1 MRTASLKSAVVKRS
15 IVVSGHKTSVSLE
28 DAFWKGLKEIAGGRH
43 LSLSDLIARIDSD
56 REYGNLSS
64 AIRLFV
70 LDFYRGQLSRL
81 EVATDE
87 GHGQAGTQT
96 RPFAWCT
103 WPWSRRR
110 GDRINHY
117 NPGQSFVAT
126 HESAIDTV
134 DGEQLVAANRS
145 NMLWQRDL
153 SVSFERIGNVLM
165 AQGKLDE
172 ALEFYRDDL
181 NISERLAAADRS
193 PPGLELTG
201 SWQPD
206 GEKRLFVM
214 RITSQAQRRS

>member
-1 MRTASLKSAVVKRS
+1 
-15 IVVSGHKTSVSLE
+15 
-28 DAFWKGLKEIAGGRH
+28 
-43 LSLSDLIARIDSD
+43 
-56 REYGNLSS
+56 
-64 AIRLFV
+64 
-70 LDFYRGQLSRL
+70 
-81 EVATDE
+81 
-87 GHGQAGTQT
+87 
-96 RPFAWCT
+96 
-103 WPWSRRR
+103 
-110 GDRINHY
+110 
-117 NPGQSFVAT
+117 
-126 HESAIDTV
+126 V